1 MKNSIV
7 RLNFNCRIF
16 YVVIFVFI
24 LLLLYLESAA
34 NAPNL
39 LKYLG
44 QPKPENVPIRFPPD
58 SLLANDEWFWHG
70 SPVFTPDGLEMYW
83 TKIYQPGPDGQPIEI
98 VYMEVNDS
106 VWSAPQQPSFAN
118 YNYTEMNPF
127 LSTSGDTMYFLSS
140 RPGGWFGSRCCIQYW
155 LC

>member
-7 RLNFNCRIF
+7 RLNYNCRMF

-24 LLLLYLESAA
+24 LLLPYLQSSAIA
-34 NAPNL
+34 QNL

-44 QPKPENVPIRFPPD
+44 QPTPGNVPIRFPPD

-83 TKIYQPGPDGQPIEI
+83 TKIYQPGPGGQR
-98 VYMEVNDS
+98 
-106 VWSAPQQPSFAN
+106 
-118 YNYTEMNPF
+118 
-127 LSTSGDTMYFLSS
+127 LSDHHLQITIM
-140 RPGGWFGSRCCIQYW
+140 QK
-155 LC
+155 